1 MPSLSLD
8 LFAAAADEEA
18 ARYRVLSGLQ
28 DVHRAFGRTCVY
40 PYLADLV
47 ALRRDLAVVLDGLD
61 RLDAAQPG
69 TAVGIDWDSAEVEFA
84 SDRPTLLA
92 GDLARWA
99 LPLIDE
105 AIGEGRTLYE
115 FANEVVAL
123 NAVGLVP
130 SYHAEGFLLLP
141 PEADIVRVL
150 RYAVSALTG
159 PDGAYHSLRTSPLD
173 LALDPLATPQAWKDA
188 IREACPELP
197 SPAAFRLAS
206 EVELPVEE
214 TLLPV
219 AKRKL
224 LAFVHGEA

>member
-1 MPSLSLD
+1 MPALSLS

-40 PYLADLV
+40 PHLSDLV
-47 ALRRDLAVVLDGLD
+47 ALRRDLAVVLDGFD

-69 TAVGIDWDSAEVEFA
+69 TAVGIDWEAGEVEFA
-84 SDRPTLLA
+84 SDRPPLLA
-92 GDLARWA
+92 ADLARWA

-105 AIGEGRTLYE
+105 AIAEGRTLYE
-115 FANEVVAL
+115 FVNEVVAL

-130 SYHAEGFLLLP
+130 SYYAEGFLLLP
-141 PEADIVRVL
+141 PEADVVQVL

-159 PDGAYHSLRTSPLD
+159 PDGAYHSLRTTPMD
-173 LALDPLATPQAWKDA
+173 LELDPLATPHVWKEA

-206 EVELPVEE
+206 EVDLPVEE
-214 TLLPV
+214 TLLPI

>member
-1 MPSLSLD
+1 MSALSLC

-40 PYLADLV
+40 PHLAELV
-47 ALRRDLAVVLDGLD
+47 ALRRDLVAFLDGLD

-69 TAVGIDWDSAEVEFA
+69 TAIGIDWDAGEVEF
-84 SDRPTLLA
+84 SPDRPPLLA
-92 GDLARWA
+92 ADLARWA

-105 AIGEGRTLYE
+105 AIAEGRTLYE
-115 FANEVVAL
+115 FVNEVVAL

-159 PDGAYHSLRTSPLD
+159 PDGAYHSLRTTPLD
-173 LALDPLATPQAWKDA
+173 LTLDPLAPPQTWKEA
-188 IREACPELP
+188 IRDACPELP
-197 SPAAFRLAS
+197 SPAAFRLDS
-206 EVELPVEE
+206 EVEFPVEE